1 MNKKILSLIAMVVVL
16 AMMVACGGGAAPS
29 SSAAP
34 SGSSSAAPSGDAG
47 STPAPEAAKWEW
59 ERDIEIVCTFDVGSG
74 TDTTLRAI
82 MPEVEKIV
90 GVNIIINNV
99 SGASGVNGAE
109 FFNQQPA
116 DGYTYAMYTPS
127 HLIAAQNKTTSFDIL
142 AETVPVICL
151 VQDSNLIFANTKLP
165 FSDVQG
171 MLDYAKANPGKL
183 TLSLQSVTGIDA
195 VSAQDF
201 FKQAGVDVTLV
212 AADGSEAYSMVIG
225 GHADMTLGS
234 IADGQ
239 EYVKAG
245 QLNALVILSPE
256 RSSVLTEVPTS
267 VELGYD
273 ATIGPWRGIVAKKG
287 TPQEAMDAFEAA
299 IAEVCQNSKTWE
311 EWKIANG
318 LNDRDGYFPQKEFG
332 EMWNEYYETIGEILK
347 AA

>member
-1 MNKKILSLIAMVVVL
+1 MNKRILSLIAMVLAL
-16 AMMVACGGGAAPS
+16 AMMVACGGGTT
-29 SSAAP
+29 SSAA
-34 SGSSSAAPSGDAG
+34 SGESSTADSGAASGETA
-47 STPAPEAAKWEW
+47 STWEW

-127 HLIAAQNKTTSFDIL
+127 HTIAAYNGTTSFDIL
-142 AETVPVICL
+142 NETAPVICL
-151 VQDSNLIFANTKLP
+151 VQDSNLIFSNVNLP

-171 MLDYAKANPGKL
+171 MIDYAKENPGKL

-195 VSAQDF
+195 VSAQQF
-201 FKQAGVDVTLV
+201 FDLAGIDVTLV

-273 ATIGPWRGIVAKKG
+273 ATIGPWRAIVAKKG
-287 TPQEAMDAFEAA
+287 TPQEAIDAFEAA
-299 IAEVCQNSKTWE
+299 IAEVCQNSESWE

-318 LNDRDGYFPQKEFG
+318 LNDRDGYFNQE
-332 EMWNEYYETIGEILK
+332 EMTQMWFDYYNTVEELLGDSSST